1 MKVISRQPIEVQSS
15 ANGLVNYV
23 ATSANQ
29 NIGANYNDFSIEEEG
44 DDFLSNFEGEDLG
57 SEFSCAF
64 GDTVVGKTLAD
75 RRARKNSKRKAKDEA
90 KVIKANAKLEEQKAK
105 TAMATS
111 AEKGDVA
118 LAQALA
124 TPAATEGKKP
134 MSKNVKIAIGVGA
147 FLVLAGIGLVVY
159 KMKKGK

>member
-1 MKVISRQPIEVQSS
+1 MKVISTQPIEVQSS

-75 RRARKNSKRKAKDEA
+75 RRTRKNSKRKAD
-90 KVIKANAKLEEQKAK
+90 ILIRGIP
-105 TAMATS
+105 
-111 AEKGDVA
+111 KGM
-118 LAQALA
+118 
-124 TPAATEGKKP
+124 G
-134 MSKNVKIAIGVGA
+134 
-147 FLVLAGIGLVVY
+147 F
-159 KMKKGK
+159 

>member
-64 GDTVVGKTLAD
+64 GDGI
-75 RRARKNSKRKAKDEA
+75 RARRERRNSKRKATDTA
-90 KVIKANAKLEEQKAK
+90 KVLKAKAKLEEQKAK

-147 FLVLAGIGLVVY
+147 FFVLAGIGLVVY